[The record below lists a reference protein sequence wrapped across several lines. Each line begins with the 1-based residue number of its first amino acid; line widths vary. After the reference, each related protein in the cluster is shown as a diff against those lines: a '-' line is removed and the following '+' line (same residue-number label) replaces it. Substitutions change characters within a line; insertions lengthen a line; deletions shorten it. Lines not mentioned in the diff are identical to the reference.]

1 MDPTETC
8 SVLLVDDRPEKL
20 LALEAVLADLPLTL
34 VRAYSGREAL
44 RCLLNQ
50 EFAAILLDI
59 NMPGM
64 DGFETATLIRQRK
77 SSEHTPIIFVTAYHD
92 EVFMSRGY
100 SLGAVDYIL
109 QPVVPE
115 ILRSKVAVFV
125 DLYRKTRQVL
135 EQAKWQQAR
144 ALQLQ
149 KLASAAVAINGA
161 ATMARSLQ
169 VITDAAR
176 DVIGAH
182 QAITLF
188 RTDADAVAE
197 AAARDTAR
205 RGGAGAAGAGGARGF
220 SAFSEKYADW
230 RGRPLRLDDAA
241 KSAVATSKTTTR
253 LTPKQ
258 LQAHPDYGLVVRL
271 ESQQEIPPVTG
282 LLAAPLIGRDGRN
295 MGVIYLSDKQ
305 DGDFTADD
313 EAILLQLS
321 QMAAVAIENH
331 LSAEA
336 REANRAKDQ
345 FIAVLSHELRTPLTP
360 VLATVASLQADKR
373 LPADTQEDL
382 KVIRRNVEL
391 EARLIDDLLDLT
403 RISKGKIELQLEVV
417 DVNELL
423 REAANICRNDIAE
436 KCIDL
441 VMDLGARQRFVKGDA
456 TRLQQ
461 VFWNL
466 MKNAVKFTPAQ
477 GRIVVESFNEAGEAG
492 VGGGAICVR
501 VTDSGIG
508 IEPDIL
514 PRIFNAFEQGR
525 SSITRQFGGL
535 GLGLAISKALVEQ
548 HRGALAATSDGRGKG
563 ATFRVAIPVTSELP
577 QATYHTPRLVTPG
590 PQRATRALLVEDHRD
605 TARVM
610 SKLLR
615 GNGYEVDCAASVTE
629 AMQHLKAGRY
639 DILISD
645 IGLPDGSGLD
655 LMRQARVVQPLVGI
669 ALSGFG
675 MEHDIR
681 RSKEAGFTEHLTKPL
696 NFQLLVDTIERLT
709 PGHEEAA
716 APLVG

>member
-1 MDPTETC
+1 M
-8 SVLLVDDRPEKL
+8 VDDRPEKL
-20 LALEAVLADLPLTL
+20 LALEAVLSDLPLEL
-34 VRAYSGREAL
+34 VRAHSGREAL
-44 RCLLNQ
+44 RCLLQ
-50 EFAAILLDI
+50 GEFAAILLDI

-125 DLYRKTRQVL
+125 DLYRKNQQVR
-135 EQAKWQQAR
+135 EQARWQQQR
-144 ALQLQ
+144 AQQLQ
-149 KLASAAVAINGA
+149 KLASAAVAINSA
-161 ATMARSLQ
+161 STMARTLQ
-169 VITDAAR
+169 YITDAAR

-188 RTDADAVAE
+188 RTDIADLSQSGDPCNRPPARLAE
-197 AAARDTAR
+197 APPSVSSC
-205 RGGAGAAGAGGARGF
+205 GF
-220 SAFSEKYADW
+220 SSFSSKYEEW
-230 RGRPLRLDDAA
+230 RGRDLWLDLAA
-241 KSAVATSKTTTR
+241 QSSVASSRTPTR
-253 LTPKQ
+253 LTARQ
-258 LQAHPDYGLVVRL
+258 LQNHPDYPLIL
-271 ESQQEIPPVTG
+271 KLQTEQEIPPVLG
-282 LLAAPLIGRDGRN
+282 MLAAPLLGRDGRN
-295 MGVIYLSDKQ
+295 MGVIYLSDKLE
-305 DGDFTADD
+305 GEFSADD

-321 QMAAVAIENH
+321 QMASVAIENH

-336 REANRAKDQ
+336 RQANRAKDQ

-360 VLATVASLQADKR
+360 VLATVVALQGDR
-373 LPADTQEDL
+373 RIPPDVQDEL
-382 KVIRRNVEL
+382 KIIRRNVEL

-403 RISKGKIELQLEVV
+403 RISKGKIELHLEVL

-423 REAANICRNDIAE
+423 REAANICQSDIVE
-436 KCIDL
+436 KQIEL
-441 VMDLGARQRFVKGDA
+441 VMELQARHRYIKGDA

-466 MKNAVKFTPAQ
+466 LKNAVKFTPAQ
-477 GRIVVESFNEAGEAG
+477 GRIVVESFNPDET
-492 VGGGAICVR
+492 CVATR
-501 VTDSGIG
+501 ITDSGIG

-535 GLGLAISKALVEQ
+535 GLGLAISKALIEQ
-548 HRGALAATSDGRGKG
+548 HRGTLSAASEGRDKG
-563 ATFRVAIPVTSELP
+563 AAFSLTMPTTTEVP
-577 QATYHTPRLVTPG
+577 QAAYHTPRLVSAG
-590 PQRATRALLVEDHRD
+590 PQRPTRALLVEDHRD

-610 SKLLR
+610 AKLLR
-615 GNGYEVDCAASVTE
+615 AHGYEVETAASVTE
-629 AMQHLKAGRY
+629 ALQVLKNHRF
-639 DILISD
+639 DVLISD

-655 LMRQARVVQPLVGI
+655 LMRQCRSLQPLTGI

-681 RSKEAGFTEHLTKPL
+681 RSKEAGFAEHLIKPL
-696 NFQLLVDTIERLT
+696 NFQLLIDSIERHVTHNDL
-709 PGHEEAA
+709 PAS